1 MSLSSY
7 SVSLAPRDPSRLL
20 PFSSPCRRLFSF
32 SWTENMSWHLPML
45 TTISLAIFSLWWYR
59 CRQSLVPRSL
69 HLNAHAALISIAFL
83 IDYHCVARA
92 YFASTYRDV
101 VSATPIENLKMG
113 LTLCAIVWLL
123 YRAWQTLWRPVP
135 ELVNVLGVDVPQ
147 CPDVCLAGIG
157 SDSATLNWTRA
168 PSSRPVKKY
177 MIQVNGVYVGDSPG
191 KDAAITVI
199 GLRPSHFYTL
209 RVIAVGPN
217 NFRAGSRPIRIQTFA
232 KDGKPVLGDSRLP
245 SNFVD
250 SQLANVETDDE
261 SDKSD
266 SLTPSLP
273 TAHDKNSTVTREQG
287 PSGPG
292 QRRNTM
298 NRRHSPSIASTDQP
312 LTRSAPCSE
321 PEMSLAELNE
331 RFEGIRR
338 EIEDTLV
345 QFSRDEGDFQ
355 QQEDELRRERDRK
368 RQVLKEK
375 EEQTTQ
381 LKAMIRTTMEQMR
394 AAEKERAKKEQL
406 LKDRETKK
414 AKIRE
419 SIIKFESDLGRMRSQ
434 REGFETQKVQWAESK
449 DQDLGK
455 LEQDNAELQESCSK
469 LEAELKDKG
478 KQLQDLKATRTK
490 LPGAD
495 EDKWREEEIRMRRIW
510 EIQRREIHQ
519 QLVLEVKE
527 GHKLDQR
534 IREISD
540 HLAMQQQRAVA
551 LGFYSQASSA
561 AGKRAG
567 HHSHGLGKADRLAHV
582 EHGFHPGVGFGNTSF
597 APRHFIDVAADGSNE
612 GPSDADLRAV
622 SGPLSP
628 SAQSLLPSNIFE
640 ETEADSMPHA
650 RRLAESAA
658 GGDEGSRSPTS
669 PTLSFNAF
677 SSPHSSTHNLARQQY
692 MDHKEAKS
700 LRVSPGPDAHGATS
714 HRFATFLSSLQ
725 RGRGAKTDDDDGPPI
740 GSLKPGQSQSFPT
753 VADADESQTSRR
765 RGNFYSW
772 MSRGTAAQGRLS
784 PATPLAEARQLSVL
798 RPALRQGSPA
808 MALADRDSELSRP
821 ASIASLDVAR
831 PSTDSGSIWGAPPD
845 GSGLGKH
852 RLWSPGDGRWLSRS
866 ASRRPSLQACNAP
879 TTTLASADDEI
890 LDEHDLLNPESLPS
904 QIGVI
909 GSRPP
914 GSASNQ
920 RLNPAAPT
928 FMATIFRKDK
938 DRARERTKEDR
949 ARERTKEDRARERT
963 KEDRARAKEEK
974 LKAKEEL
981 QQALDDS
988 HSDSRASRDTYSLHT
1003 QTSVSESRESL
1014 QLDSAPSNPLA
1025 DVASSPSIKDSSEN
1039 VVRKLFRKGS
1049 SSKFGLS
1056 TRLGKDSGL
1065 FKKSPGSAA
1074 NSDRPLSVGDADD
1087 LADDAAVLGRSYD
1100 SMASS
1105 ASSKPAK
1112 EGGRISSWRW
1122 SMSSIKKKGK
1132 EASAREKESLELDRA
1147 PDEEWTR

>member
-1 MSLSSY
+1 MRHC
-7 SVSLAPRDPSRLL
+7 LAAVSRL
-20 PFSSPCRRLFSF
+20 
-32 SWTENMSWHLPML
+32 
-45 TTISLAIFSLWWYR
+45 AD
-59 CRQSLVPRSL
+59 
-69 HLNAHAALISIAFL
+69 A
-83 IDYHCVARA
+83 
-92 YFASTYRDV
+92 
-101 VSATPIENLKMG
+101 
-113 LTLCAIVWLL
+113 
-123 YRAWQTLWRPVP
+123 
-135 ELVNVLGVDVPQ
+135 

-191 KDAAITVI
+191 KDVAITVI
-199 GLRPSHFYTL
+199 GLRPYHFYTL

-232 KDGKPVLGDSRLP
+232 KDGKPVLGDSRIP
-245 SNFVD
+245 PNFVD
-250 SQLANVETDDE
+250 SHPPMAE
-261 SDKSD
+261 SDEESD
-266 SLTPSLP
+266 RSDTLTPSLP
-273 TAHDKNSTVTREQG
+273 PVHDKNSTVTREQG

-298 NRRHSPSIASTDQP
+298 NRRHSPSIASTDQQP
-312 LTRSAPCSE
+312 TRSTPSSE
-321 PEMSLAELNE
+321 PELSLAELNE

-338 EIEDTLV
+338 EIEDTVV
-345 QFSRDEGDFQ
+345 QFSRDESEFQ

-368 RQVLKEK
+368 RQMLKEK

-381 LKAMIRTTMEQMR
+381 LKTMIRTTMEQMR
-394 AAEKERAKKEQL
+394 AAEKERTKKEQL
-406 LKDRETKK
+406 LKDKETKK

-419 SIIKFESDLGRMRSQ
+419 SIIKFESDLARMRSQ
-434 REGFETQKVQWAESK
+434 REGFETQKAQWAESK
-449 DQDLGK
+449 DQDLRK
-455 LEQDNAELQESCSK
+455 LEQDNSELQESCTK

-478 KQLQDLKATRTK
+478 KQLQDLKATRIK

-495 EDKWREEEIRMRRIW
+495 EDKWREEEIRIRRIW

-551 LGFYSQASSA
+551 LGFYSQPSSA
-561 AGKRAG
+561 PGKRPS
-567 HHSHGLGKADRLAHV
+567 HHSHALSKTGLPSPDRLPHV
-582 EHGFHPGVGFGNTSF
+582 EHGFHPGVGFANTSF
-597 APRHFIDVAADGSNE
+597 AQRHFIDVAADGTSE

-640 ETEADSMPHA
+640 ETEADSMPKA
-650 RRLAESAA
+650 RQLAESTA

-677 SSPHSSTHNLARQQY
+677 SSPHSSTQNLALQQY
-692 MDHKEAKS
+692 MDQSDAKS

-725 RGRGAKTDDDDGPPI
+725 RGRGAKTEDDDGPPI

-753 VADADESQTSRR
+753 VADADESQTTRR

-772 MSRGTAAQGRLS
+772 MTQGRLS
-784 PATPLAEARQLSVL
+784 PATPMAEARQLSAL
-798 RPALRQGSPA
+798 RPGLRQGSPA
-808 MALADRDSELSRP
+808 IALADLESELSRP

-845 GSGLGKH
+845 GSGLSKH
-852 RLWSPGDGRWLSRS
+852 RLWSPSDGRWLSRS
-866 ASRRPSLQACNAP
+866 ASRRPSLQGCNAP

-890 LDEHDLLNPESLPS
+890 LDEDDLLNPESLPS

-938 DRARERTKEDR
+938 DRAKDKTKEDR
-949 ARERTKEDRARERT
+949 ARDKTKEDKARAKEDRA
-963 KEDRARAKEEK
+963 KAR
-974 LKAKEEL
+974 EEL
-981 QQALDDS
+981 QQACDDS

-1025 DVASSPSIKDSSEN
+1025 DVASSPSVKDSSEN

-1056 TRLGKDSGL
+1056 ARLGKDSGL

-1074 NSDRPLSVGDADD
+1074 NSERNASADRPSSVGDADD
-1087 LADDAAVLGRSYD
+1087 LGDDGAALGRSYD

-1105 ASSKPAK
+1105 TSSKPAK
-1112 EGGRISSWRW
+1112 EAGRMSSWRW

-1132 EASAREKESLELDRA
+1132 ESSSAAREKESLELERA
-1147 PDEEWTR
+1147 PDEE